1 MTDILK
7 PTIVG
12 IDLGTTNSLVSVP
25 VRDDRPIIVA
35 NERGERVTPSVVTIQ
50 QNEILVGELAK
61 SQAVLNHENTI
72 SLVKRVMGG
81 DQIWNCQGRE
91 LTPESVSS
99 EILKYLK
106 GVAESYLGYE
116 VTGAVITVPAY
127 FNDLQREATM
137 RAGELAGLKVY
148 KLFNEPTAAA
158 LAYGLQRN
166 NDDHLLVFDFGG
178 GTLDIT
184 FLEVK
189 DGAFLVQGVG
199 GDTRLGGVDFDR
211 LIVENARDYFKK
223 IHGPDLFADP
233 LAYQQL
239 LSHAE
244 KAKVDLSAV
253 KETRIMIPY
262 VTVTKKGPLHLNMPL
277 SRETLESLAAPI
289 LDNIHRILQESLESA
304 NLDPNW
310 VGSVVLVGGSS
321 RIPCVR
327 RLLAETFPIGVTFR
341 YDLNPEEIVAIGAG
355 VLAGVMAGI
364 YHEIDFRDVVS
375 HDLGIE
381 DDSGEFVKLINRG
394 ASYPLEN
401 DRLFTTTRDNQTEV
415 TVHVLQRAELEDEL
429 ISLGHFTVGGLPPA
443 KAGEPDIKVT
453 FSIDQHGLL
462 QVRAEEVNSGVNQEI
477 QLTIHPTKA
486 GNTWH
491 PDDSKPVSKDLE
503 MD

>member
-1 MTDILK
+1 
-7 PTIVG
+7 
-12 IDLGTTNSLVSVP
+12 
-25 VRDDRPIIVA
+25 
-35 NERGERVTPSVVTIQ
+35 
-50 QNEILVGELAK
+50 
-61 SQAVLNHENTI
+61 
-72 SLVKRVMGG
+72 
-81 DQIWNCQGRE
+81 
-91 LTPESVSS
+91 
-99 EILKYLK
+99 
-106 GVAESYLGYE
+106 
-116 VTGAVITVPAY
+116 
-127 FNDLQREATM
+127 
-137 RAGELAGLKVY
+137 
-148 KLFNEPTAAA
+148 
-158 LAYGLQRN
+158 
-166 NDDHLLVFDFGG
+166 
-178 GTLDIT
+178 
-184 FLEVK
+184 
-189 DGAFLVQGVG
+189 
-199 GDTRLGGVDFDR
+199 
-211 LIVENARDYFKK
+211 
-223 IHGPDLFADP
+223 
-233 LAYQQL
+233 
-239 LSHAE
+239 
-244 KAKVDLSAV
+244 
-253 KETRIMIPY
+253 
-262 VTVTKKGPLHLNMPL
+262 NMPL

-381 DDSGEFVKLINRG
+381 DVSGEFVKLINRG